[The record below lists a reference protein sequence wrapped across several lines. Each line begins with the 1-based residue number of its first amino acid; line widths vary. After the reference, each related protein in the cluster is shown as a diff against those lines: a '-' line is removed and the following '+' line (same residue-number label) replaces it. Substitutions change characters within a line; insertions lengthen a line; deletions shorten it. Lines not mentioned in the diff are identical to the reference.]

1 MRPAIAA
8 LLAVLALCACP
19 FGTGGNG
26 GGSDGG
32 AGAINGKL
40 TVHVGGLLES
50 SSPPPPDGGAVI
62 DGGTGRW
69 VMLGDGTRWKTQVV
83 AGDTVVFQDPA
94 IHGPQTITLAGQSLS
109 GSTRALTVVDVNR
122 DDVWLDNGATSAGG
136 GGGPTPYCTWTGNV
150 SGFAAGSQVTVR
162 ALGDQVTASAT
173 AQANGDYSLSVF
185 QSGPFTGTV
194 DILAVQ
200 EPAQPNQPP
209 VKLALRRG
217 VAIPAQGQTVTGM
230 DLPLDHAFDGTF
242 TVNVTGDVSGYAGA
256 PGATL
261 AWYDGKRSLFSSQ
274 SGARGNPVTLPAL
287 GTGGDFDDLRR
298 RLTVFAG
305 SNDDLAKGSTRVRA
319 WLSGG
324 SNAQEVTFLGPAAI
338 TGPPVG
344 PQSAPGSGALS
355 NLEVTW
361 TADASAL
368 AVTGELQSRGGPGWR
383 WQWASPAGRGR
394 FKPFALPAEVSAV
407 ASAPAALYR
416 IDVAS
421 YQFGAASS
429 YSDLFAP
436 TPPIDTGISRDTDVR
451 GYANLD

>member
-1 MRPAIAA
+1 MRPVLPA
-8 LLAVLALCACP
+8 LAAVLLLCACP

-26 GGSDGG
+26 GGSDAGSGG
-32 AGAINGKL
+32 IDGKL

-50 SSPPPPDGGAVI
+50 ATPPPPDGGAVP

-69 VMLGDGTRWKTQVV
+69 VMLGEGTRWKTQLV

-94 IHGPQTITLAGQSLS
+94 IKGPQTVTLAGQTIS
-109 GSTRALTVVDVNR
+109 GSTRAITVVDVNR
-122 DDVWLDNGATSAGG
+122 DDVWLDNGATDSGG

-150 SGFAAGSQVTVR
+150 SGFAAGAIVTVR
-162 ALGDQVTASAT
+162 AVGDQVSAKAT
-173 AQANGDYSLSVF
+173 AQANGDYTLSIF

-200 EPAQPNQPP
+200 EPVQPDDPP

-217 VAIPAQGQTVTGM
+217 VALPAQGQTVTGL
-230 DLPLDHAFDGTF
+230 DLPLDHAFDGAF
-242 TVNVTGDVSGYAGA
+242 TVNVAGDVSGYTVA

-274 SGARGNPVTLPAL
+274 SDARGNPVTLRSL
-287 GTGGDFDDLRR
+287 GTGGDFDDLQR
-298 RLTVFAG
+298 RLTVVAG
-305 SNDDLAKGSTRVRA
+305 TSDDLGKGAARVRA
-319 WLSGG
+319 WLSSGV
-324 SNAQEVTFLGPAAI
+324 NAQEVKFLGPAAI
-338 TGPPVG
+338 SSPAVG
-344 PQSAPGSGALS
+344 PQSAPGAGALA

-368 AVTGELQSRGGPGWR
+368 AVTGELQSRGTPGWR
-383 WQWASPAGRGR
+383 WQWAAPAGRGR
-394 FKPFALPAEVSAV
+394 FKPFALPAEVSTV
-407 ASAPAALYR
+407 SSAPAALYR

-421 YQFGAASS
+421 YQYGAASS

-436 TPPIDTGISRDTDVR
+436 TPPIDTGISRDTDIR
-451 GYANLD
+451 GYANLN